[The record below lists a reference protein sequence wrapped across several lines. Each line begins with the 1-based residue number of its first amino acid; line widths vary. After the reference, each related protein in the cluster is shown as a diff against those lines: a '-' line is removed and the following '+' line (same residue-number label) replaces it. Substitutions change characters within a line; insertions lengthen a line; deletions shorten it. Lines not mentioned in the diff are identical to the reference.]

1 MKYRFAIMLLGSAFL
16 FVDSRVSAMD
26 KTVAA
31 DGKSEV
37 RSQPARSAAR
47 DLPVE
52 AESSVSAA
60 MGREDYSYKI
70 SARAGYAK
78 AENAQNHM
86 STVFRTDGVHI
97 CAGAARLEVRFAGYG
112 YGDTAPAA
120 RAVAPHA
127 SLNRVEYRRGS
138 LTEWY
143 VNGPLGLEQGFT
155 LAVPPERK
163 QGGPLTLAL
172 ALSGDL
178 RAVAESDTD
187 LALQDHDRR
196 EILRYAGLSSY
207 DARGKKLRT
216 WVEVRDRQVRLRV
229 EDAGAV
235 YPVVVDPWLQK
246 AKLSASDGTW
256 QSLFGDSVSVSEDGT
271 VVVIG
276 AYQTNVGKNLQQ
288 GAVYV
293 FTKPQK
299 GWSASSQFTAKLTT
313 SDGEAGDLFG
323 QSVVISADG
332 KTIVIGAL
340 NATIDLHLQQGAV
353 YVYTIPATGTWATTN
368 TYTAKLTASDGA
380 SYNWLGNSVAF
391 DGISVVAGAYGAAVG
406 SNYYQGGAYV
416 FTEPSGGWTN
426 MTETAKLTASDGQ
439 SGDLFGYSVSAD
451 NGVAAIGAVQ
461 ATVAGQT
468 WQGAAYVFLEPSGGW
483 VTENEAAKLTA
494 SDGQSEDQLGA
505 SIAISPDAT
514 TVVSGA
520 QAANVQGNVGQGA
533 AYVFLEPTG
542 GWSSVYS
549 INETA
554 KLTASDGVEDDYF
567 GTSVAVN
574 FSANTI
580 LAGAPLAP
588 YSDTEQYIGPGPGK
602 SYTYLKPSTGWASTS
617 AYTQELTASAGVN
630 GDEYGFSVGL
640 NKNTLAIGACYA
652 TVKKN
657 FQGFTYVDAIK

>member
-196 EILRYAGLSSY
+196 EILRYAGLS
-207 DARGKKLRT
+207 
-216 WVEVRDRQVRLRV
+216 
-229 EDAGAV
+229 
-235 YPVVVDPWLQK
+235 
-246 AKLSASDGTW
+246 
-256 QSLFGDSVSVSEDGT
+256 
-271 VVVIG
+271 
-276 AYQTNVGKNLQQ
+276 
-288 GAVYV
+288 
-293 FTKPQK
+293 
-299 GWSASSQFTAKLTT
+299 
-313 SDGEAGDLFG
+313 
-323 QSVVISADG
+323 
-332 KTIVIGAL
+332 
-340 NATIDLHLQQGAV
+340 
-353 YVYTIPATGTWATTN
+353 
-368 TYTAKLTASDGA
+368 
-380 SYNWLGNSVAF
+380 
-391 DGISVVAGAYGAAVG
+391 
-406 SNYYQGGAYV
+406 
-416 FTEPSGGWTN
+416 
-426 MTETAKLTASDGQ
+426 
-439 SGDLFGYSVSAD
+439 
-451 NGVAAIGAVQ
+451 
-461 ATVAGQT
+461 
-468 WQGAAYVFLEPSGGW
+468 
-483 VTENEAAKLTA
+483 
-494 SDGQSEDQLGA
+494 
-505 SIAISPDAT
+505 
-514 TVVSGA
+514 
-520 QAANVQGNVGQGA
+520 
-533 AYVFLEPTG
+533 
-542 GWSSVYS
+542 
-549 INETA
+549 
-554 KLTASDGVEDDYF
+554 
-567 GTSVAVN
+567 
-574 FSANTI
+574 
-580 LAGAPLAP
+580 
-588 YSDTEQYIGPGPGK
+588 
-602 SYTYLKPSTGWASTS
+602 
-617 AYTQELTASAGVN
+617 
-630 GDEYGFSVGL
+630 
-640 NKNTLAIGACYA
+640 
-652 TVKKN
+652 
-657 FQGFTYVDAIK
+657 